1 MSERSEAPRRSP
13 SQRGGDSRRG
23 PKPAERSEA
32 LARRDNRAL
41 ARRETGRIRFMDQQ
55 RVNLDGF
62 AAENPDLGLVALR
75 SPYDPEPSLV
85 IADGRVTELDG
96 VAEADFDSIDTFIAR
111 HGIDLPAAAE
121 AMALSDVAFARL
133 LVDPAVPRD
142 EVIRLSAGATP
153 AKLARV
159 LALLKPHELGMAMA
173 KLRARRTPSNQAH
186 VTNRLDDP
194 LLLAADAATAAAFG
208 FREIETTV
216 PVLADAPSNAVAC
229 LIGSVAASPGVLIQ
243 CSVEE
248 AQELELGMRG
258 LTSYAETVSLYGTEQ
273 VFCDGDDTPWSKAFL
288 TSAYASRGLKM
299 RVSSGAGAEVL
310 MAGAERKSMLYLE
323 ARCVALARA
332 IGAQGVQN
340 GGIDGASVAASVPN
354 GLRELMAEN
363 VMVMMR
369 NLESCS
375 GNDAL
380 MSESDMRRTSRTL
393 PIVLAGSD
401 FAFSGF
407 GSIQRYDNMFGPSN
421 FNAEDIDDFLA
432 MQRDW
437 GVDGGLRTASADL
450 IAAVRLE
457 AAQACRAVYAYL
469 GLADF
474 TDEHLARAVDAAGS
488 KDLGET
494 DTLAVLA
501 AAQSI
506 RQRGLT
512 VIDIVT
518 ALDECGYPDMA
529 ERTVAF
535 VQARLLGDHLQTS
548 AIFDERLRVLSLV
561 TDPNDYSGPGT
572 GYEPSGPRLAEIN
585 AIRQERGV
593 ADLVQAQAL
602 SAQPTLLVPAGPAA
616 PGADPRDVV
625 IGVSPAVGRDVWRC
639 LSGLTVPDVL
649 REILAGLE
657 EEGCVGR
664 VVRFSGTVDLG
675 QIGLAAARL
684 SGSGIGVGLQG
695 KGTALIHRR
704 DLAPLANLEL
714 YSVAP
719 TITRQLYRLLGA
731 NAARH
736 AKGGTPD
743 PARNPYSDE
752 AIEARYH
759 TVVIALMELERR
771 HVRPGAPPEHL
782 TLGLP

>member
-1 MSERSEAPRRSP
+1 MTAEDIKA
-13 SQRGGDSRRG
+13 GGRPG
-23 PKPAERSEA
+23 GGAA
-32 LARRDNRAL
+32 G
-41 ARRETGRIRFMDQQ
+41 GRPVGRVRFMDAQ

-62 AAENPDLGLVALR
+62 AVEDAELGLVAMR
-75 SPYDPEPSLV
+75 SPYDPAPGLV
-85 IADGRVTELDG
+85 IRDGRVTEMDG
-96 VAEADFDSIDTFIAR
+96 VPEDRFDSLDTYIAR
-111 HGIDLPAAAE
+111 HGIDLAVAEE
-121 AMALSDVAFARL
+121 AMSLPDVEFARR
-133 LVDPAVPRD
+133 LVSPDVPRS
-142 EVIRLSAGATP
+142 EIIRLGAGTTP

-159 LALLKPHELGMAMA
+159 LALLRPPELGQAMT
-173 KLRARRTPSNQAH
+173 KMRARRTPSNQAH

-194 LLLAADAATAAAFG
+194 LLLAADSATAAAFG
-208 FREIETTV
+208 FREVETTV

-229 LIGSVAASPGVLIQ
+229 LIGAAVGAQGVLIQ

-248 AQELELGMRG
+248 ALELELGMRG
-258 LTSYAETVSLYGTEQ
+258 LTSYAETISLYGTEQ
-273 VFCDGDDTPWSKAFL
+273 VFTDGDDTPWSKAFL
-288 TSAYASRGLKM
+288 TSAYASRGMKM

-323 ARCVALARA
+323 SRCVALARA

-340 GGIDGASVAASVPN
+340 GGIDGASVAASVPS
-354 GLRELMAEN
+354 GLRELMSEN
-363 VMVMMR
+363 LMAMMR

-401 FAFSGF
+401 FMFSGF

-437 GVDGGLRTASADL
+437 GVDGGLRTVPEAR
-450 IAAVRLE
+450 IAELRRE
-457 AAQACRAVYAYL
+457 AAQLCRAVYQHL

-474 TDEHLARAVDAAGS
+474 TDDHVERAVDAAGS

-494 DTLAVLA
+494 DTLAVVA
-501 AAQSI
+501 AARAI
-506 RQRGLT
+506 RDGGIT
-512 VIDIVT
+512 VVDVVA
-518 ALDECGYPDMA
+518 ALDETGYESVA
-529 ERTVAF
+529 ERILVMTAE
-535 VQARLLGDHLQTS
+535 RLAGDYLQTS
-548 AIFDERLRVLSLV
+548 AIFDEELRVLSLV
-561 TDPNDYSGPGT
+561 TDPNDYAGPGT
-572 GYEPSGPRLAEIN
+572 GFEPGPQRQAEID
-585 AIRQERGV
+585 AIRQARGV
-593 ADLVQAQAL
+593 ADLRAEQAA
-602 SAQPTLLVPAGPAA
+602 SAVPLLAVANPAGPGRGAAGPGRGAA
-616 PGADPRDVV
+616 PGQDPREVV

-639 LSGLTVPDVL
+639 LSGLSVPEVL
-649 REILAGLE
+649 AELLAGLE
-657 EEGCVGR
+657 EEGCTGR
-664 VVRFSGTVDLG
+664 VVRFNDTVDLG
-675 QIGLAAARL
+675 RIGLAAARL
-684 SGSGIGVGLQG
+684 AGSGIGIGLQG

-719 TITRQLYRLLGA
+719 AVTPELYRLLGA

-743 PARNPYSDE
+743 PARNPYTDE

-759 TVVIALMELERR
+759 TTVIALMALERAW
-771 HVRPGAPPEHL
+771 VKPGAPPEEL
-782 TLGLP
+782 SLEGVR

>member
-1 MSERSEAPRRSP
+1 MTAQTGPGDEASMNTADRPV
-13 SQRGGDSRRG
+13 
-23 PKPAERSEA
+23 
-32 LARRDNRAL
+32 
-41 ARRETGRIRFMDQQ
+41 GRVRFMDAQ

-62 AAENPDLGLVALR
+62 AKEEPALGLIALR
-75 SPYDPEPSLV
+75 SPHDPEPGLV
-85 IADGRVTELDG
+85 ISGGRVVELDG
-96 VAEADFDSIDTFIAR
+96 VAEDNFDAIDAYIAR
-111 HGIDLPAAAE
+111 HGLDLEAADE
-121 AMALSDVAFARL
+121 AMGLSDVEFARR
-133 LVDPAVPRD
+133 LVTPDVPRA
-142 EVIRLSAGATP
+142 EIVRLSAGATP

-159 LALLKPHELGMAMA
+159 LALLRPPELMQAMT

-194 LLLAADAATAAAFG
+194 LLLAADSATAAAFG

-229 LIGSVAASPGVLIQ
+229 LIGAAVGAQGVLFQ

-248 AQELELGMRG
+248 ALELELGMRG

-273 VFCDGDDTPWSKAFL
+273 VFVDGDDTPWSKAFL
-288 TSAYASRGLKM
+288 TSAYASRGMKM

-310 MAGAERKSMLYLE
+310 MAGAEGRSMLYLE

-332 IGAQGVQN
+332 VGAQGVQN
-340 GGIDGASVAASVPN
+340 GGIDGASVAASVPR

-363 VMVMMR
+363 LMVMMR

-380 MSESDMRRTSRTL
+380 MSESEMRRTSRTL

-401 FAFSGF
+401 FMFSGF

-437 GVDGGLRTASADL
+437 GVDGGLRTVPPERIKAL
-450 IAAVRLE
+450 RQN
-457 AAQACRAVYAYL
+457 AAQACQSVYRHL
-469 GLADF
+469 GLVDF
-474 TDEHLARAVDAAGS
+474 TDEHVERAIDAAGS

-494 DTLAVLA
+494 DTLAVLNA
-501 AAQSI
+501 AHAI
-506 RQRGLT
+506 REGGLT
-512 VIDIVT
+512 VLDVVA
-518 ALDECGYPDMA
+518 ALDETGYENEA
-529 ERTVAF
+529 ERIMAMTR
-535 VQARLLGDHLQTS
+535 ARLAGDYLQTS
-548 AIFDERLRVLSLV
+548 AIFDENLGVLSLI
-561 TDPNDYSGPGT
+561 TDPNDYAGPGT
-572 GYEPSGPRLAEIN
+572 GYEPPPQRLREID

-593 ADLVQAQAL
+593 DDLRAQQASYAT
-602 SAQPTLLVPAGPAA
+602 SLLEPAGPAH
-616 PGADPRDVV
+616 PGQDPRDVV

-639 LSGLTVPDVL
+639 LSGMTVPDVL
-649 REILAGLE
+649 AELLAGLE

-664 VVRFSGTVDLG
+664 LVRFNDTVDLG
-675 QIGLAAARL
+675 RIGLAAARL
-684 SGSGIGVGLQG
+684 AGSGIGIGLQG

-719 TITRQLYRLLGA
+719 SVTPELYRLLGA

-736 AKGGTPD
+736 ASGGTPD
-743 PARNPYSDE
+743 AARNPYSDE

-759 TVVIALMELERR
+759 TTVIALMELERAW
-771 HVRPGAPPEHL
+771 VKPGAVPEEL
-782 TLGLP
+782 SQEGLR

>member
-1 MSERSEAPRRSP
+1 MTAQTGPGDEASMNTADRPV
-13 SQRGGDSRRG
+13 
-23 PKPAERSEA
+23 
-32 LARRDNRAL
+32 
-41 ARRETGRIRFMDQQ
+41 GRVRFMDAQ

-62 AAENPDLGLVALR
+62 AKEEPALGLIALR
-75 SPYDPEPSLV
+75 SPHDPEPGLV
-85 IADGRVTELDG
+85 ISGGRVVELDG
-96 VAEADFDSIDTFIAR
+96 VAEDNFDSIDAYIAR
-111 HGIDLPAAAE
+111 HGLDLEAADE
-121 AMALSDVAFARL
+121 AMGLSDVEFARR
-133 LVDPAVPRD
+133 LVSPDVPRA
-142 EVIRLSAGATP
+142 EIVRLSAGATP

-159 LALLKPHELGMAMA
+159 LALLRPAELVQAMT

-194 LLLAADAATAAAFG
+194 LLLAADSATAAAFG

-229 LIGSVAASPGVLIQ
+229 LIGAAVGAQGVLMQ

-248 AQELELGMRG
+248 ALELELGMRG

-273 VFCDGDDTPWSKAFL
+273 VFVDGDDTPWSKAFL
-288 TSAYASRGLKM
+288 TSAYASRGMKM

-310 MAGAERKSMLYLE
+310 MAGAEGRSMLYLE

-332 IGAQGVQN
+332 VGAQGVQN
-340 GGIDGASVAASVPN
+340 GGIDGASVAASVPR

-363 VMVMMR
+363 LMVMMR

-380 MSESDMRRTSRTL
+380 MSESEMRRTSRTL

-401 FAFSGF
+401 FMFSGF

-437 GVDGGLRTASADL
+437 GVDGGLRTVPPERIKAL
-450 IAAVRLE
+450 RQN
-457 AAQACRAVYAYL
+457 AAQACQSVYRHL
-469 GLADF
+469 GLVDF
-474 TDEHLARAVDAAGS
+474 TDEHVERAVDAAGS

-494 DTLAVLA
+494 DTLAVLNA
-501 AAQSI
+501 AHAI
-506 RQRGLT
+506 REGGLT
-512 VIDIVT
+512 VLDVVA
-518 ALDECGYPDMA
+518 ALDETGYENEA
-529 ERTVAF
+529 ERIMAMTR
-535 VQARLLGDHLQTS
+535 ARLAGDYLQTS
-548 AIFDERLRVLSLV
+548 AIFDENLAVLSLI
-561 TDPNDYSGPGT
+561 TDPNDYAGPGT
-572 GYEPSGPRLAEIN
+572 GYEPPPQRLREID

-593 ADLVQAQAL
+593 DDLRAQQASYAT
-602 SAQPTLLVPAGPAA
+602 SLLEPAGPAH
-616 PGADPRDVV
+616 PGQDPRDVV

-639 LSGLTVPDVL
+639 LSGMTVTAVL
-649 REILAGLE
+649 AELLAGLE

-664 VVRFSGTVDLG
+664 VVRFNDTVDLG
-675 QIGLAAARL
+675 RIGLAAARL
-684 SGSGIGVGLQG
+684 AGSGIGIGLQG

-719 TITRQLYRLLGA
+719 SVTPELYRLLGA

-736 AKGGTPD
+736 ARGGTPD
-743 PARNPYSDE
+743 AARNPYSDE

-759 TVVIALMELERR
+759 TTVIALMELERAW
-771 HVRPGAPPEHL
+771 VKPGAVPEEL
-782 TLGLP
+782 SQEGLR

>member
-1 MSERSEAPRRSP
+1 MACLPTGGGERPDESDSERPV
-13 SQRGGDSRRG
+13 
-23 PKPAERSEA
+23 
-32 LARRDNRAL
+32 
-41 ARRETGRIRFMDQQ
+41 GRVRFMDAQ

-62 AAENPDLGLVALR
+62 AREEAGLGLVALR
-75 SPYDPEPSLV
+75 SPHDPEPGLV
-85 IADGRVTELDG
+85 VCDGRVVELDG
-96 VAEADFDSIDTFIAR
+96 VPEASFDAIDTYIAR
-111 HGIDLPAAAE
+111 HGLDLTAAE
-121 AMALSDVAFARL
+121 AAMGLSDVEFARR
-133 LVDPAVPRD
+133 LVSPDVPRA
-142 EVIRLSAGATP
+142 EIVRLSAGASP

-159 LALLKPHELGMAMA
+159 LALLRPAELGQAMT

-194 LLLAADAATAAAFG
+194 LLLAADSATAAAFG

-216 PVLADAPSNAVAC
+216 PVLADAPSNALAC
-229 LIGSVAASPGVLIQ
+229 LIGAAVGAQGVLMQ

-248 AQELELGMRG
+248 ALELELGMRG
-258 LTSYAETVSLYGTEQ
+258 LTSYAETISLYGTEQ
-273 VFCDGDDTPWSKAFL
+273 VFVDGDDTPWSKAFL
-288 TSAYASRGLKM
+288 TSAYASRGMKM

-310 MAGAERKSMLYLE
+310 MAGAEGKSMLYLE

-340 GGIDGASVAASVPN
+340 GGIDGASVAASVPR

-363 VMVMMR
+363 LMAMMR

-401 FAFSGF
+401 FVFSGF

-437 GVDGGLRTASADL
+437 GIDGGLRTVPAAQ
-450 IAAVRLE
+450 IGAVRRE
-457 AAQACRAVYAYL
+457 GAQACRAVYHYL

-474 TDEHLARAVDAAGS
+474 TDDHLERAVDTAGS

-494 DTLAVLA
+494 DTLAVVS
-501 AAQSI
+501 AAQAI
-506 RQRGLT
+506 REGGLT
-512 VIDIVT
+512 VLDVVA
-518 ALDECGYPDMA
+518 ALDETGYEAEA
-529 ERTVAF
+529 ERIMAMNR
-535 VQARLLGDHLQTS
+535 ARLAGDYLQTS
-548 AIFDERLRVLSLV
+548 AIFDEELRVLSLV
-561 TDPNDYSGPGT
+561 TDPNDYAGPGT
-572 GYEPSGPRLAEIN
+572 GYEPSPERQREIDD
-585 AIRQERGV
+585 IRQQRGV
-593 ADLVQAQAL
+593 EDLRAEQARFA
-602 SAQPTLLVPAGPAA
+602 VPQLAVTGPAR
-616 PGADPRDVV
+616 PGQDPRDVV

-639 LSGLTVPDVL
+639 LSGITVPAVL
-649 REILAGLE
+649 AELLSGLE

-664 VVRFSGTVDLG
+664 LVRFSDTVDLG
-675 QIGLAAARL
+675 RIGLAAARL
-684 SGSGIGVGLQG
+684 AGSGIGIGLQG

-719 TITRQLYRLLGA
+719 TVTRELYRLLGA

-736 AKGGTPD
+736 ARGATPD

-759 TVVIALMELERR
+759 TTVIALMALERAW
-771 HVRPGAPPEHL
+771 VRPGSAAEEL
-782 TLGLP
+782 SQEGLR

>member
-1 MSERSEAPRRSP
+1 MTSQTAGDGKDLERNAGRPV
-13 SQRGGDSRRG
+13 
-23 PKPAERSEA
+23 
-32 LARRDNRAL
+32 
-41 ARRETGRIRFMDQQ
+41 GRIRFMDAQ

-62 AAENPDLGLVALR
+62 AREDPGLGLVALR
-75 SPYDPEPSLV
+75 SPDDPEPGLV
-85 IADGRVTELDG
+85 IAGGRVVELDG
-96 VAEADFDSIDTFIAR
+96 VAEAGFDAIDAYIAS
-111 HGIDLPAAAE
+111 HGLDLEVAGE
-121 AMALSDVAFARL
+121 AMELSDVEFARR
-133 LVDPAVPRD
+133 LVSADVPR
-142 EVIRLSAGATP
+142 EEIVRLSAGATP

-159 LALLKPHELGMAMA
+159 LALLRPAELGQAMT
-173 KLRARRTPSNQAH
+173 KMRARRTPGNQAH

-229 LIGSVAASPGVLIQ
+229 LIGAAAGAQGVLLQ

-248 AQELELGMRG
+248 ALELELGMRG

-273 VFCDGDDTPWSKAFL
+273 VFVDGDDTPWSKAFL
-288 TSAYASRGLKM
+288 TSAYASRGMKM

-310 MAGAERKSMLYLE
+310 MAGAEGRSMLYLE

-340 GGIDGASVAASVPN
+340 GGIDGASVAAAVPR

-363 VMVMMR
+363 LMVMMR

-401 FAFSGF
+401 FMFSGF

-437 GVDGGLRTASADL
+437 GIDGGLRTVPAAR
-450 IAAVRLE
+450 IEAVRAG
-457 AAQACRAVYAYL
+457 AAEACRAVYRHL
-469 GLADF
+469 GLIDF

-494 DTLAVLA
+494 DTLAVVGA
-501 AAQSI
+501 AHAI
-506 RQRGLT
+506 REGGLT
-512 VIDIVT
+512 VTDVVA
-518 ALDECGYPDMA
+518 ALDETGYEAEA
-529 ERTVAF
+529 ERIMAMVR
-535 VQARLLGDHLQTS
+535 ARLAGDYLQTA
-548 AIFDERLRVLSLV
+548 AIFDEELKVLSLV
-561 TDPNDYSGPGT
+561 TDPNDYAGPGT
-572 GYEPSGPRLAEIN
+572 GYEPTPGRLAEID

-593 ADLVQAQAL
+593 DDLRAEQARYA
-602 SAQPTLLVPAGPAA
+602 APLLAVLGQAGP
-616 PGADPRDVV
+616 GQDPRDVV

-639 LSGLTVPDVL
+639 LSGLTVPEVL
-649 REILAGLE
+649 AELLAGLE
-657 EEGCVGR
+657 EEGCAGR
-664 VVRFSGTVDLG
+664 VVRFGDTVDLG
-675 QIGLAAARL
+675 RIGLAAARL
-684 SGSGIGVGLQG
+684 AGSGVGIGLQA
-695 KGTALIHRR
+695 KGTALIHRAG
-704 DLAPLANLEL
+704 LAPLANLEL

-719 TITRQLYRLLGA
+719 TVTAELYRLLGA

-736 AKGGTPD
+736 ARGGTPD

-759 TVVIALMELERR
+759 TTVIALMALERAW
-771 HVRPGAPPEHL
+771 VRPGTPPEEL
-782 TLGLP
+782 SQEGLR

>member
-1 MSERSEAPRRSP
+1 MGLPA
-13 SQRGGDSRRG
+13 SQPAGQPASR
-23 PKPAERSEA
+23 PV
-32 LARRDNRAL
+32 
-41 ARRETGRIRFMDQQ
+41 GRIRFMDQQ

-62 AAENPDLGLVALR
+62 AVENPELGLVALR
-75 SPYDPEPSLV
+75 SPADPEPGLV
-85 IADGRVTELDG
+85 ISGGRVTELDG
-96 VAEADFDSIDTFIAR
+96 VAEPDFDSIDAYIAR
-111 HGIDLPAAAE
+111 HGLDLAAAPE
-121 AMALSDVAFARL
+121 AMSLSDAEFALR
-133 LVDPAVPRD
+133 VISPGVPRA
-142 EVIRLSAGATP
+142 EIIRISAGATP

-159 LALLKPHELGMAMA
+159 LALLRPAELGLAMT
-173 KLRARRTPSNQAH
+173 KLRGRRTPSNQAH

-194 LLLAADAATAAAFG
+194 LLLAADSATAAAFG

-229 LIGSVAASPGVLIQ
+229 LIGAAVAAQGVLIQ

-248 AQELELGMRG
+248 ALELELGMRG

-273 VFCDGDDTPWSKAFL
+273 VFTDGDDTPWSKAFL
-288 TSAYASRGLKM
+288 TSAYASRGMKM

-310 MAGAERKSMLYLE
+310 MAGAEGRSMLYLE

-340 GGIDGASVAASVPN
+340 GGIDGASVAASVPG

-363 VMVMMR
+363 LMAMMR

-401 FAFSGF
+401 FVFSGF

-432 MQRDW
+432 LQRDW
-437 GVDGGLRTASADL
+437 GVDGGLRTVPAER
-450 IAAVRLE
+450 IAELRRE
-457 AAQACRAVYAYL
+457 AALACRAVYRHL

-474 TDEHLARAVDAAGS
+474 TDDHVELAVDAAGS
-488 KDLGET
+488 KDLGDT
-494 DTLAVLA
+494 DTLAVVSA
-501 AAQSI
+501 AHAI
-506 RQRGLT
+506 REGGLT
-512 VIDIVT
+512 VVDIVA
-518 ALDECGYPDMA
+518 ALDETGYEDAAEKIMDMT
-529 ERTVAF
+529 R
-535 VQARLLGDHLQTS
+535 ARLSGDYLQTA
-548 AIFDERLRVLSLV
+548 AIFDESLRVLSMV
-561 TDPNDYSGPGT
+561 TDPNDYAGPGT
-572 GYEPSGPRLAEIN
+572 GYEPAPGRQAEID
-585 AIRQERGV
+585 AIRQARGV
-593 ADLVQAQAL
+593 EDLRAEQAEAAVPGRL
-602 SAQPTLLVPAGPAA
+602 APAGPAA
-616 PGADPRDVV
+616 PGQDPRDVV
-625 IGVSPAVGRDVWRC
+625 IGVSPAVGRDVWRS
-639 LSGLTVPDVL
+639 LSGLTVPEVL
-649 REILAGLE
+649 GELLAGLE
-657 EEGCVGR
+657 EEGCTGR
-664 VVRFSGTVDLG
+664 VVLFNDTVDLG
-675 QIGLAAARL
+675 RIGLAAARL
-684 SGSGIGVGLQG
+684 AGSGIGIGLQG

-719 TITRQLYRLLGA
+719 SVTPELYRLLGA

-759 TVVIALMELERR
+759 TTVIALMALERAW
-771 HVRPGAPPEHL
+771 VRPGAAAEEL
-782 TLGLP
+782 SREGLQ

>member
-1 MSERSEAPRRSP
+1 MTQEPI
-13 SQRGGDSRRG
+13 
-23 PKPAERSEA
+23 
-32 LARRDNRAL
+32 
-41 ARRETGRIRFMDQQ
+41 GRIRFMDRQ

-62 AAENPDLGLVALR
+62 AEENPDLGLIAFG
-75 SPYDPEPSLV
+75 SPHDPEPSLV
-85 IADGRVTELDG
+85 LENGTVVEMDGTKEQ
-96 VAEADFDSIDTFIAR
+96 DFDAIDTFIAR
-111 HGIDLPAAAE
+111 HGLDLGMAPV
-121 AMALSDVAFARL
+121 AMALPDLDFAAM
-133 LVDPAVPRD
+133 LVDPATSRD
-142 EVIRLSAGATP
+142 EVIRLSGGATP
-153 AKLARV
+153 AKLANV

-216 PVLADAPSNAVAC
+216 PVLADAPSNAIAC
-229 LIGSVAASPGVLIQ
+229 LIGATVASTGVLIQ

-273 VFCDGDDTPWSKAFL
+273 VFRDGDDTPWSKAFL
-288 TSAYASRGLKM
+288 TSAYASRGMKM

-310 MAGAERKSMLYLE
+310 MAGARGMSMFYLE

-340 GGIDGASVAASVPN
+340 GGIDGASVAASVPG

-401 FAFSGF
+401 FMFSGF

-437 GVDGGLRTASADL
+437 GIDGGLRTATPDRL
-450 IAAVRLE
+450 AAVRRE
-457 AAQACRAVYAYL
+457 AAQACQAVYRYL

-474 TDEHLARAVDAAGS
+474 ADDHVERAVDAAGS
-488 KDLGET
+488 KDLGAT

-512 VIDIVT
+512 VLDVVT
-518 ALDECGYPDMA
+518 ALDECGFPEAA
-529 ERTVAF
+529 ERAVDF
-535 VQARLLGDHLQTS
+535 VRVRLHGDHLQTS
-548 AIFDERLRVLSLV
+548 AIFDEQLRVLSLV

-572 GYEPSGPRLAEIN
+572 GYEPSQARRREIN
-585 AIRQERGV
+585 AIRQQRGV
-593 ADLVQAQAL
+593 EDLRAAQARYADPVAL
-602 SAQPTLLVPAGPAA
+602 KPAGPAL
-616 PGADPRDVV
+616 PGTSPRDVV

-639 LSGLTVPDVL
+639 LSGLTVPEVL
-649 REILAGLE
+649 SEILAGLE
-657 EEGCVGR
+657 EEGCTGR
-664 VVRFSGTVDLG
+664 VVRFGHTVDLG
-675 QIGLAAARL
+675 QIGLAAARMA
-684 SGSGIGVGLQG
+684 GSGIGIGLQG

-719 TITRQLYRLLGA
+719 TVTLELYRLLGA

-736 AKGGTPD
+736 AKGATPD

-759 TVVIALMELERR
+759 TTVIALMELERR
-771 HVRPGAPPEHL
+771 RLVPGAAAEEMAL
-782 TLGLP
+782 